1 MVVVDG
7 IVTGPTHCAYPG
19 CTSSLANH
27 CGESFCITHVNEWAN
42 RCCVVDCR
50 SDLIPNTYA
59 CAQHQPLW
67 KKHQYQ
73 HSKTYLSGLRR
84 ALQRP
89 AEHEEW
95 QPQLRDQHQ
104 QQHDDNN
111 EDNDTRKHYFGSSRF
126 YCVETICAPCGAVI
140 PWTLF
145 SKAESPT
152 SILEFLADVYPTP
165 EERPDFICIDKA
177 CMVLHTAVTNG
188 SWNRLWKNTT
198 RFIVDAY
205 HYINHKATDQLC
217 RTFCNPAPADGS
229 QPNLVIVGYN
239 KDGQPYLMRAFNTQA
254 CEQLNAWLGGFDSIL
269 KRLKLGN
276 FQWFLHAML
285 YYHTRFVLKKKAGQ
299 DNDIDDI
306 DDAEGDDDTL

>member
-1 MVVVDG
+1 MTVNVDDPNASAYKPVQMVVVDG

-19 CTSSLANH
+19 CISSLANH
-27 CGESFCITHVNEWAN
+27 RGESFCITHVNEWAN
-42 RCCVVDCR
+42 RCRVVDCR

-73 HSKTYLSGLRR
+73 HSKTYLSGLR
-84 ALQRP
+84 Q
-89 AEHEEW
+89 HEEW

-111 EDNDTRKHYFGSSRF
+111 EDNDTQKHYFGSSRF

-140 PWTLF
+140 AWTLF

-177 CMVLHTAVTNG
+177 
-188 SWNRLWKNTT
+188 S
-198 RFIVDAY
+198 
-205 HYINHKATDQLC
+205 TDQLC

-239 KDGQPYLMRAFNTQA
+239 KDGQPYLMCAFNTQA

-269 KRLKLGN
+269 KRLKLRN